1 MLIPNTVQV
10 GVDTDVVG
18 IHSGQRFT
26 LGDDGKVSPTMNYS
40 TGSPP
45 DGFVF
50 EATSPAAAVLY
61 QKILDSQRPI
71 YISPHTPLLSSS
83 TETLTPLC
91 RVGIWFQKDAQSGD
105 IFTEA
110 FQKVVEVSMTTNT
123 MTARYDSNGRWT
135 ITSGY
140 VPYVSD

>member
-18 IHSGQRFT
+18 IHSGQKFT
-26 LGDDGKVSPTMNYS
+26 LGDDWKVFPKVNYS
-40 TGSPP
+40 TDTPP

-61 QKILDSQRPI
+61 QKILDSQRPV

-83 TETLTPLC
+83 TESLTPLC
-91 RVGIWFQKDAQSGD
+91 RVGIWFQKDAQSGNM
-105 IFTEA
+105 FTEA
-110 FQKVVEVSMTTNT
+110 LQKVVEVSMTTNT
-123 MTARYDSNGRWT
+123 MTASYDSSGRWT
-135 ITSGY
+135 IISGY
-140 VPYVSD
+140 VPYVLD